1 MAGSVVHYGISHA
14 IVLEIPYF
22 TTKIV
27 ISPIGSEAVVSI
39 MENIDI
45 MNAFNSLCLKMC
57 PNDFI
62 ILSLENL

>member
-39 MENIDI
+39 MENIV
-45 MNAFNSLCLKMC
+45 L
-57 PNDFI
+57 
-62 ILSLENL
+62 